1 MKPSTGCGMPSIS
14 PILLRLK
21 SLFPRW
27 KKHFYF
33 EDDLLQVVASL
44 AEREGR
50 TLDEIAADLIAT
62 ALAHRTFVEETYLR
76 WIALTPRE
84 QQIAALICLNYS
96 NRQVS
101 DLLGITQDTVRSHQR
116 KIFSKFHLHTKVGLR
131 RVLSPS
137 NGWDFI
143 AWEAEHFD
151 PPSAWRVLTKLIGKY
166 SSTPFH

>member
-1 MKPSTGCGMPSIS
+1 MKPPTGCGMPSVS

-21 SLFPRW
+21 SLFPHW

-33 EDDLLQVVASL
+33 EDDLLQSVVSL
-44 AEREGR
+44 AEREER
-50 TLDEIAADLIAT
+50 TLDEMAANLIAN
-62 ALAHRTFVEETYLR
+62 ALAQRVFVEEIYLR
-76 WIALTPRE
+76 WLSLTSRE

-116 KIFSKFHLHTKVGLR
+116 KILSKFHLHTKAGLR
-131 RVLSPS
+131 RILSPS
-137 NGWDFI
+137 NGWDFK
-143 AWEAEHFD
+143 AWESENFD
-151 PPSAWRVLTKLIGKY
+151 PPSAWRAFTKLIGKY